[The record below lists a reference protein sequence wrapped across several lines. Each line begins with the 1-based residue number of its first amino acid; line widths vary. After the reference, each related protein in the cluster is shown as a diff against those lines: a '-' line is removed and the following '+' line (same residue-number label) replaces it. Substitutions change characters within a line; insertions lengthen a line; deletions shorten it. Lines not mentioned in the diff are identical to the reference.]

1 MLPEDAWWP
10 VRRGAPDGLVR
21 GDDEVHTEVVD
32 GFGEGF
38 VDHLEEVDRGGQHRV
53 WPNHPSLNQERDLE
67 VGEASALADA
77 STLAVHGHAAAD
89 DQVHRW
95 QLRGCHLPPGLGCL
109 MRSVLAGRCTSTCHP
124 SQQTT
129 GSSNAHL
136 GMARSGRRSAIAAPL
151 ERCAELLGVN
161 LATVRRVA
169 ADIEP
174 YVRSDSTK
182 VWSLMQLE
190 RQLRPEAYRRVRG
203 GYISRRRAQ
212 GTDA

>member
-1 MLPEDAWWP
+1 
-10 VRRGAPDGLVR
+10 
-21 GDDEVHTEVVD
+21 
-32 GFGEGF
+32 
-38 VDHLEEVDRGGQHRV
+38 
-53 WPNHPSLNQERDLE
+53 
-67 VGEASALADA
+67 
-77 STLAVHGHAAAD
+77 
-89 DQVHRW
+89 
-95 QLRGCHLPPGLGCL
+95 
-109 MRSVLAGRCTSTCHP
+109 
-124 SQQTT
+124 
-129 GSSNAHL
+129 
-136 GMARSGRRSAIAAPL
+136 MARSGRRSAIAAPL